1 MTSERHGSEE
11 KTVAEKA
18 LSLSPSHSFVPRRT
32 FGGYFFCLT
41 KAPYALLLFVTL
53 VLQRAKVAMR
63 IYAPRRRTNAFYV
76 CTIVS
81 WREGSGRERRG
92 RRDDGKPPEERVRL
106 GGGEGGKSRRRCTMW
121 QVCERTREREIE
133 RERKEGTE
141 SQRVIWLGQRVST
154 FPHGSAARPRRD
166 HLSQGCDLPTLPP
179 SRFPALQLVVGAPR
193 ARTDGGGHNGLH
205 ILSHRDDTRCG
216 ARSRARTWTFKR
228 DRG

>member
-53 VLQRAKVAMR
+53 VLERAKVAMR

-106 GGGEGGKSRRRCTMW
+106 GGGGKSRRRCTMW
-121 QVCERTREREIE
+121 QVCERTRERERE
-133 RERKEGTE
+133 REKGRHGEPTSDMVGPKGFD
-141 SQRVIWLGQRVST
+141 VS
-154 FPHGSAARPRRD
+154 
-166 HLSQGCDLPTLPP
+166 
-179 SRFPALQLVVGAPR
+179 SRFGGEAAP
-193 ARTDGGGHNGLH
+193 GSSISGV
-205 ILSHRDDTRCG
+205 
-216 ARSRARTWTFKR
+216 
-228 DRG
+228 